1 MKTADLL
8 PILEVGEAYY
18 VAIRRPLQPKKVG
31 AVVRFVEYLG
41 PAPVNGHRGKGFHF
55 LFIDY
60 QFTSILAP
68 ECIVRIGKTP
78 MLDGKEARA

>member
-18 VAIRRPLQPKKVG
+18 IAIRRPLQPKSVG
-31 AVVRFVEYLG
+31 AVVRFVKYLG
-41 PAPVNGHRGKGFHF
+41 SAPAERGKGFWFDFVDHGC
-55 LFIDY
+55 
-60 QFTSILAP
+60 SAILAP

-78 MLDGKEARA
+78 MLDGKEART

>member
-18 VAIRRPLQPKKVG
+18 IAIRRPLQPKAVG
-31 AVVRFVEYLG
+31 SVVRFVKYLG
-41 PAPVNGHRGKGFHF
+41 KSPAERGQGFWF
-55 LFIDY
+55 EFPDY
-60 QFTSILAP
+60 KCTSILKP

-78 MLDGKEARA
+78 MLDEKEATS